1 MLTFI
6 HLSDIH
12 FSSGDDRSQFDL
24 NQQIRKSL
32 LDDLARRPADGVA
45 YDALLIT
52 GDIAY
57 SDKKEEY
64 EMAKQF
70 LQEVYSQTR
79 LSMKATYVVP
89 GNHDVDRAHVL
100 PTFPLWASHTEIRQ
114 HASSAH
120 WRDTIQTQLKRD
132 PAQLL
137 LKPLHA
143 YNDFAQGCA
152 CQTTAEE
159 IAWSHYF

>member
-12 FSSGDDRSQFDL
+12 FSSGDDGSQFDL
-24 NQQIRKSL
+24 NQQIRNRL
-32 LDDLARRPADGVA
+32 LADLATRPADGA
-45 YDALLIT
+45 GCDALLIT

-57 SDKKEEY
+57 SGKKEEY
-64 EMAKQF
+64 EIAKQF
-70 LQEVYSQTR
+70 LGEVYSRTG
-79 LSMKATYVVP
+79 LSMKETYVVP
-89 GNHDVDRAHVL
+89 GNHDVDHAHVQ

-120 WRDTIQTQLKRD
+120 WRDTIQTQLKKD

-143 YNDFAQGCA
+143 YNDFA
-152 CQTTAEE
+152 
-159 IAWSHYF
+159 